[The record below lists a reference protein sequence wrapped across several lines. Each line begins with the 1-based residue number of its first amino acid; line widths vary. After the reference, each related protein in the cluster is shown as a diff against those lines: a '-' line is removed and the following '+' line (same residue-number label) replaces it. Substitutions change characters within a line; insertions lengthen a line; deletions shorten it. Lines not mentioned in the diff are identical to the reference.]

1 MVKLSQKIKQ
11 IYLKVDSIAK
21 KGKDGYLDYA
31 MYLDEL
37 VSQSEWSLFEDM
49 MLTKYQI
56 DTRQYKSVDQVKSK
70 TFEKIRF
77 YTLDDFQ
84 EELKKLYNEEGVYQN
99 GFNVY
104 KTSNNDLLGQIYET
118 EIVTENYPFYKDTEL
133 AVKEKVIIINLEVH
147 KPNGSIYNLDTED
160 SLLEKY
166 KQALVILTT

>member
-11 IYLKVDSIAK
+11 IYKKVDSIAK
-21 KGKDGYLDYA
+21 KGKDGYLDYT

-37 VSQSEWSLFEDM
+37 VAQGEWSLFEDM

-56 DTRQYKSVDQVKSK
+56 NTRQYKSVDQVKSK

-84 EELKKLYNEEGVYQN
+84 EELKKLYIEEGVYQN

-118 EIVTENYPFYKDTEL
+118 EIVTENYPLYKDTEL
-133 AVKEKVIIINLEVH
+133 AIKEKVILINLEVH
-147 KPNGSIYNLDTED
+147 KSNGSIYNLDTD
-160 SLLEKY
+160 DALLEKY
-166 KQALVILTT
+166 KTALVILTT